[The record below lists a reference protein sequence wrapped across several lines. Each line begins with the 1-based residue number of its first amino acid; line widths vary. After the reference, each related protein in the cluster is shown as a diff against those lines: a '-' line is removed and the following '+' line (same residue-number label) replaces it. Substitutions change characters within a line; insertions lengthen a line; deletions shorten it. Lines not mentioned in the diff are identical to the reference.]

1 MIQVKISQDI
11 NKYESKTFWG
21 FSPRQLGFTVL
32 AVAFGLIINF
42 GLSFI
47 QQDIRGFITMAI
59 AVPCVG
65 CGWIKLQ
72 GMHFEK
78 YMVLFFKS
86 NFENNKRVF
95 MNENLIHYIELDK
108 RAKTNKKRRIKH
120 KSR

>member
-32 AVAFGLIINF
+32 AVAIGLVINF
-42 GLSFI
+42 GFTFI
-47 QQDIRGFITMAI
+47 QEDIRGLITMAI
-59 AVPCVG
+59 AVPCIG

-78 YMVLFFKS
+78 YMILFFKS
-86 NFENNKRVF
+86 NFGNNKRVF
-95 MNENLIHYIELDK
+95 INENLIHYIESDK
-108 RAKTNKKRRIKH
+108 KIKNKQ